1 MGDTINYPRRSNS
14 ATTANFAIIVLVG
27 YLVLTYLKPILMP
40 FCIAILIYFLIRA
53 PEQYLVARFEIVARM
68 PVLAYGVMI
77 GFGAALSYA
86 ISILLYSNIDQFQ
99 EEMTKDG
106 GLNDKFKEK
115 WDALG
120 ETNLYGLEEV
130 ITNQETIENLVNPQ
144 VIQDFATNILADFA
158 TFVTTMI
165 TVAVFLIF
173 LILEEKSLP
182 NRFKAAFPESHVR
195 VSTIVSNSS
204 EAISTYVISKATCSV
219 GQAIILGFLLWSFDI
234 PGWLIFAILTF
245 MMDWIP
251 LLGAL
256 LATIPP
262 MMIALIALD
271 PTQAVLLGILM
282 VMNQNLWAQ
291 LIEPN
296 FFGQKLGISPL
307 VLILTV
313 MVSASVWG
321 ISGAIVGVPIM
332 IIARIALEEDERTRP
347 IALMLAMNVHEE
359 E

>member
-1 MGDTINYPRRSNS
+1 MGDSIYHPRRSNS

-27 YLVLTYLKPILMP
+27 YLVLINLKAILMP

-53 PEQYLVARFEIVARM
+53 PEQYLIDRFEIVERVPM
-68 PVLAYGVMI
+68 LAYGIML
-77 GFGAALSYA
+77 GLGAALSYA

-99 EEMTKDG
+99 EEMNSEG
-106 GLNDKFKEK
+106 GLIDKFDEK
-115 WDALG
+115 WAALG
-120 ETNLYGLEEV
+120 EANLYGMEEV
-130 ITNQETIENLVNPQ
+130 ITSQETIENLLNPQ
-144 VIQDFATNILADFA
+144 IIQDFATNILADLA

-165 TVAVFLIF
+165 TVAVFVIF

-182 NRFKAAFPESHVR
+182 SRFKAAFPESYIRVR
-195 VSTIVSNSS
+195 TIVSNSS
-204 EAISTYVISKATCSV
+204 EAISTYVISKATCSA
-219 GQAIILGFLLWSFDI
+219 GQAIILGFLLWSFDV
-234 PGWLIFAILTF
+234 PGWLVFALLTF

-271 PTQAVLLGILM
+271 PPQAIFLGILL
-282 VMNQNLWAQ
+282 VANQNLWAQ
-291 LIEPN
+291 WIEPQ
-296 FFGQKLGISPL
+296 FFGQRLGISPL

-347 IALMLAMNVHEE
+347 IALMLAMKVHEE